1 MTFLPRIRVR
11 DKLQQESRETKDWIP
26 HQVRNDRKSLY
37 FHISSPLS
45 KALVP
50 AKSKRPITIHLI
62 AFGFVLASIRTPTI
76 EPSIIPTT
84 DGTTI
89 IGSTPPEFKYIHAAD
104 VSVMESK

>member
-1 MTFLPRIRVR
+1 MSFLPRIGVR

-45 KALVP
+45 KALAP

-62 AFGFVLASIRTPTI
+62 AFGFVLASIRTPTR
-76 EPSIIPTT
+76 EPSIIPIT

-89 IGSTPPEFKYIHAAD
+89 IGSTAHELRKIQAAEEP
-104 VSVMESK
+104 VR